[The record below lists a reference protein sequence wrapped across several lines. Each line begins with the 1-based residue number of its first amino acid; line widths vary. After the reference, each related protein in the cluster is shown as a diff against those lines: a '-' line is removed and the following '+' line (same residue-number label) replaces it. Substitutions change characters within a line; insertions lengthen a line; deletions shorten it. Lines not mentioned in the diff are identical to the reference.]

1 MTEARSSPPEWP
13 IAQRVRWLRAFRRR
27 VAARRDDLV
36 ALCVKEVHKTPWEA
50 LTADVLPLV
59 SSIKWHEGHA
69 RRLLR
74 VRTIPG
80 TPWWAT
86 GQAHRVE
93 HRPLGTVGVIATWNY
108 PVQLLGIQ
116 VVQALAAGNR
126 VVVKPSERSPKT
138 QELLLSLAHEAGL
151 PDGGLQWTDASRE
164 AGARMLRERKLD
176 HLVFTGSTAVG
187 REIARWA
194 ADSLTPTTLE
204 LSGRDSAFVLADA
217 DPVLAARSIW
227 GAATVNGGQ
236 TCMAPRR
243 ALVDR
248 SVYSEFVFA
257 LAALAAGARPRRLID
272 DSAARRVF
280 DLSREACAQ
289 GGRSLSGVLEPPK
302 GDALTP
308 LAIVDC
314 PQDAP
319 LVAGDHFGP
328 ALAVVQ
334 VDSADHAI
342 EIHRRCDQHLAT
354 SVFTRSRAAAQ
365 DVVARIATTTVT
377 VNDCL
382 VPTGHPG
389 SSISGR
395 GLSGW
400 GESRGVDG
408 LLALTRPVHVS
419 NTPRLRPSIFA
430 PPPRKAAQFDGLISW
445 FYGRKDPPGPRA
457 GESGPPHA
465 AIPHTN
471 DRATADRAGT
481 LSASASTPPNA
492 PASRP

>member
-1 MTEARSSPPEWP
+1 
-13 IAQRVRWLRAFRRR
+13 
-27 VAARRDDLV
+27 
-36 ALCVKEVHKTPWEA
+36 
-50 LTADVLPLV
+50 
-59 SSIKWHEGHA
+59 
-69 RRLLR
+69 
-74 VRTIPG
+74 
-80 TPWWAT
+80 
-86 GQAHRVE
+86 
-93 HRPLGTVGVIATWNY
+93 VIATWNY

-116 VVQALAAGNR
+116 IVQALAAGNR
-126 VVVKPSERSPKT
+126 VVVKPSERSPRT

-151 PDGGLQWTDASRE
+151 PDGYLEWTDASRD
-164 AGARMLRERKLD
+164 AGSRMLRERKLD

-194 ADSLTPTTLE
+194 VDSLTPTTLE
-204 LSGRDSAFVLADA
+204 LSGRDSAFVLADT

-227 GAATVNGGQ
+227 SAATVNGGQ

-248 SVYSEFVFA
+248 SVYSQFVFA
-257 LAALAAGARPRRLID
+257 LAALAASAKPRRLID
-272 DSAARRVF
+272 ESAARRVF
-280 DLSREACAQ
+280 DLACDACAQ
-289 GGRSLSGVLEPPK
+289 GGRSLSGVLEPPT
-302 GDALTP
+302 GDTLTP

-314 PQDAP
+314 PEDAS
-319 LVAGDHFGP
+319 LVDGDHFGP

-354 SVFTRSRAAAQ
+354 SVFTRSRAAAR
-365 DVVARIATTTVT
+365 DITGRIGATTVT

-400 GESRGVDG
+400 GESRGVAG

-419 NTPRLRPSIFA
+419 STPRLRPSIFA
-430 PPPRKAAQFDGLISW
+430 PPPKQAAQFDAIISR
-445 FYGRKDPPGPRA
+445 FYGPKRAGAPRA
-457 GESGPPHA
+457 GESGPPRP
-465 AIPHTN
+465 AISLNT
-471 DRATADRAGT
+471 DRATTGRAGT
-481 LSASASTPPNA
+481 LSTDPSTPSNA